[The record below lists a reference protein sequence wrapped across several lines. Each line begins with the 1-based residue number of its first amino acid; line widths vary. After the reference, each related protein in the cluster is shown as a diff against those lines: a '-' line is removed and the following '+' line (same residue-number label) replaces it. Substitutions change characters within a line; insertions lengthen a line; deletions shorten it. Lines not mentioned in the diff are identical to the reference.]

1 MEMHATVRSYG
12 GVPEFA
18 DALKANEGEVK
29 RLLEGIPGFRA
40 YYLIRTGASDVVS
53 VSVYDDEA
61 GTTAS
66 TAAAREWIAANLHN
80 FSPSPPQVSSGD
92 VVIQA

>member
-1 MEMHATVRSYG
+1 VILYEMLPRACGIRRASVHRWREMEMHATVRSYG

-40 YYLIRTGASDVVS
+40 YYLIRTGAVRRGLGLRV
-53 VSVYDDEA
+53 
-61 GTTAS
+61 
-66 TAAAREWIAANLHN
+66 RR
-80 FSPSPPQVSSGD
+80 
-92 VVIQA
+92 